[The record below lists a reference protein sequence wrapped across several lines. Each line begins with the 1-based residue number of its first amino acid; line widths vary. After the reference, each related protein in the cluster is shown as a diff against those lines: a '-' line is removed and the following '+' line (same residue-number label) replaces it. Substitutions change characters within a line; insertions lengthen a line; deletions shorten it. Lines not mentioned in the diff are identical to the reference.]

1 MTPNHRNLSTV
12 GIDGFV
18 CDPGN
23 DLEIAGDIKTNP
35 EDFLVREIG
44 YVPPS
49 RSVETAERSTAGGNN
64 YHQMER
70 LGWIR
75 ALAGLQNE
83 GQAADEV
90 CEPASKKKPRTKVDL
105 EDEATSRCD
114 VSSPTVDLDS
124 TSQVAQKTIDEVK
137 AKDLAEFLLQQDG
150 INVEATLEKLR
161 SLHDSALASV
171 TSSIEKSGQNEDGR
185 LKVWLE
191 TEMVRNSSD
200 WRDLHRLVR
209 QDYPFL
215 QTETSKVGPDGSSS
229 GEKRWIYAYIDTTF
243 LPIVPFLA
251 KPCEDLVLLYKF
263 RNDGPVPSTMSSRNG
278 FRRRSHSKSK
288 KKCVAPVSID
298 DSSNGTIRLRLRTDL
313 PRDQRR
319 AVHQI
324 ISKASR
330 SLETTTQNGLHI
342 DPSDPNSLLT
352 SAIVV
357 SWSRNAL
364 SSKSK
369 RKRQAPHAAAE
380 DRLFCVLKKVN
391 MEHQLAMTRITRA
404 LRCRNSDVG
413 VAGKI
418 NIAEPDSILLSTE
431 RRR

>member
-185 LKVWLE
+185 LKVCTQLPFSIKMWALKVSVYLALE
-191 TEMVRNSSD
+191 HRNASMTLTLCLTY
-200 WRDLHRLVR
+200 RLHDTHSR
-209 QDYPFL
+209 
-215 QTETSKVGPDGSSS
+215 
-229 GEKRWIYAYIDTTF
+229 GE
-243 LPIVPFLA
+243 
-251 KPCEDLVLLYKF
+251 
-263 RNDGPVPSTMSSRNG
+263 G
-278 FRRRSHSKSK
+278 
-288 KKCVAPVSID
+288 
-298 DSSNGTIRLRLRTDL
+298 
-313 PRDQRR
+313 
-319 AVHQI
+319 
-324 ISKASR
+324 
-330 SLETTTQNGLHI
+330 
-342 DPSDPNSLLT
+342 
-352 SAIVV
+352 V
-357 SWSRNAL
+357 SWSWVYFPSGRHNEYNAWPGHP
-364 SSKSK
+364 S
-369 RKRQAPHAAAE
+369 
-380 DRLFCVLKKVN
+380 F
-391 MEHQLAMTRITRA
+391 
-404 LRCRNSDVG
+404 
-413 VAGKI
+413 
-418 NIAEPDSILLSTE
+418 LL
-431 RRR
+431 